1 MKSCKSSKTL
11 ERITAVQKRIQCYQ
25 ESIALLHAS
34 CKGELKLQSRPYKR
48 TQEDNLRMQWTLR
61 NIELQ
66 IQLLQHELT
75 VLQEYGA

>member
-1 MKSCKSSKTL
+1 MKIRKSRKTL
-11 ERITAVQKRIQCYQ
+11 ERITEVQTHIQYYQ

-34 CKGELKLQSRPYKR
+34 FKGKVKLQGKQHKR
-48 TQEDNLRMQWTLR
+48 TQEDNLRMQWTLK
-61 NIELQ
+61 NIGSQ

>member
-1 MKSCKSSKTL
+1 MKNRKSRKTL
-11 ERITAVQKRIQCYQ
+11 ERITEVETHIHYYQ

-34 CKGELKLQSRPYKR
+34 VKGELKLQGKQHKR
-48 TQEDNLRMQWTLR
+48 TQQDDMRMQWTLK
-61 NIELQ
+61 NIGSQ